1 MDEVKKKALEK
12 QGYKIVGNHS
22 GVKLCHW
29 MRQSLYYN
37 RPCYKQTFYGIESH
51 KCLQM
56 TPSVDWC
63 SENCTFCWRAQGWE
77 GARIP
82 QEDEAEDILEGSMQA
97 QRLLLT
103 GFKGDSRTD
112 MKKWL
117 DAQQP
122 KHMAISLTGEPTLYG
137 KLDDLLSEAKKRG
150 ISTFVVTNGTD
161 PTALEK
167 LKVLPTQLYVTVA
180 APNKK
185 LFNEILNPIYKDGW
199 ERLNQTLELL
209 PSLKTRTVI
218 RHTLVKSFNLG
229 YIEEYY
235 RLDKKA
241 DPDFIENKGYV
252 HVGGSRNRLTIN
264 NMPSH
269 EEIRDFSFRLNGYLN
284 YDFGGERE
292 DSRIVLLSKDIKK
305 NAIDFSAV

>member
-1 MDEVKKKALEK
+1 MEVMRRKALEK

-22 GVKLCHW
+22 AVKLCHW
-29 MRQSLYYN
+29 MRQSLYYD

-51 KCLQM
+51 KCVQM

-63 SENCTFCWRAQGWE
+63 SENCTFCWRAQGWQ
-77 GARIP
+77 GDKIP
-82 QEDEAEDILEGSMQA
+82 DEDDASDIVDGSISA
-97 QRLLLT
+97 QRQLLT

-112 MKKWL
+112 MNKWL

-137 KLDDLLSEAKKRG
+137 KLDDLLTEAKRRK
-150 ISTFVVTNGTD
+150 ISTFVVTNGLN
-161 PTALEK
+161 PEAIRK
-167 LKVLPTQLYVTVA
+167 LNVLPTQLYVTVA
-180 APNKK
+180 APNERIFKEV
-185 LFNEILNPIYKDGW
+185 LSPIYKDGW
-199 ERLNQTLELL
+199 KRLNETLELL
-209 PSLKTRTVI
+209 SSLDIRTVI
-218 RHTLVKSFNLG
+218 RHTLVKDSNLG
-229 YIEEYY
+229 YIEDYY

-252 HVGGSRNRLTIN
+252 HVGGSKNRLTVD

-269 EEIRDFSFRLNGYLN
+269 EEIRDFSLRLNGYLN

-292 DSRIVLLSKDIKK
+292 DSRIVLLSKDVSRNI
-305 NAIDFSAV
+305 IDFSAI

>member
-1 MDEVKKKALEK
+1 MDEMKKKALEK
-12 QGYKIVGNHS
+12 QGYKIVGDHS
-22 GVKLCHW
+22 AVKLCHW
-29 MRQSLYYN
+29 MRQSLYYD

-51 KCLQM
+51 RCVQM
-56 TPSVDWC
+56 TPTVDWC
-63 SENCTFCWRAQGWE
+63 SENCMFCWRAQGWE
-77 GARIP
+77 GVKIP
-82 QEDEAEDILEGSMQA
+82 QENEAVDILEGSIQA
-97 QRLLLT
+97 QKQLLT

-137 KLDDLLSEAKKRG
+137 KLDDLLAEAKKRK
-150 ISTFVVTNGTD
+150 ISTFVVTNGTN
-161 PTALEK
+161 PSALEK
-167 LKVLPTQLYVTVA
+167 LKTMPTQLYVTVA

-185 LFNEILNPIYKDGW
+185 LFDEILNPIYKDAW
-199 ERLNQTLELL
+199 ERLNRTLELL
-209 PSLKTRTVI
+209 PSLTTRTVI
-218 RHTLVKSFNLG
+218 RHTLVKNYNLG

-235 RLDKKA
+235 KLDKKA

-252 HVGGSRNRLTIN
+252 HVGNSRNRLTIN

-269 EEIRDFSFRLNGYLN
+269 EEIKDFSFRLNGYLN

-292 DSRIVLLSKDIKK
+292 DSRIILLSKDRK
-305 NAIDFSAV
+305 NNLIDFSAI

>member
-1 MDEVKKKALEK
+1 MDEIKKKALEK
-12 QGYKIVGNHS
+12 QGYKIVGGHS
-22 GVKLCHW
+22 AVKLCHW

-51 KCLQM
+51 RCIQM

-63 SENCTFCWRAQGWE
+63 SENCMFCWRAQGWE
-77 GARIP
+77 GAKIP
-82 QEDEAEDILEGSMQA
+82 EEDEAADILEGSIQA
-97 QRLLLT
+97 QKQLLT

-137 KLDDLLSEAKKRG
+137 KLSDLLEEAKKRK
-150 ISTFVVTNGTD
+150 ISTFVVTNGTN
-161 PTALEK
+161 PSTLEK
-167 LKVLPTQLYVTVA
+167 LKVMPTQLYVTVA

-185 LFNEILNPIYKDGW
+185 LFDEILNPIYKDAW
-199 ERLNQTLELL
+199 ERLNRTLELL

-218 RHTLVKSFNLG
+218 RHTLVKNFNLG
-229 YIEEYY
+229 YVEEYY
-235 RLDKKA
+235 KLDKKA
-241 DPDFIENKGYV
+241 EPDFVENKGYV

-269 EEIRDFSFRLNGYLN
+269 EEIRDFSSRLNGYLN

-292 DSRIVLLSKDIKK
+292 DSRIVLLSKDRR
-305 NAIDFSAV
+305 NNLIDFSAL

>member
-1 MDEVKKKALEK
+1 MDEVKKKALER

-29 MRQSLYYN
+29 VRQDLYYN
-37 RPCYKQTFYGIESH
+37 RPCYKNTFYGIESH
-51 KCLQM
+51 RCVQM

-63 SENCTFCWRAQGWE
+63 SENCTFCWRSQGWE
-77 GARIP
+77 GAKIP
-82 QEDEAEDILEGSMQA
+82 QEDEAEDILEGSIQA

-103 GFKGDSRTD
+103 GFKGDSRTN

-137 KLDDLLSEAKKRG
+137 KLDDLLREAKERH
-150 ISTFVVTNGTD
+150 ISTFVVTNGTQPD
-161 PTALEK
+161 ALEK

-180 APNKK
+180 APNEKIFK
-185 LFNEILNPIYKDGW
+185 ETLNPIYRDSW
-199 ERLNQTLELL
+199 ERLNRTLEML

-218 RHTLVKSFNLG
+218 RHTLVKNVNLG

-241 DPDFIENKGYV
+241 DPDFIESKGYV

-269 EEIRDFSFRLNGYLN
+269 EDIRDFSSRLNGYMN

-292 DSRIVLLSKDIKK
+292 DSRIVLLSKDRRK
-305 NAIDFSAV
+305 NKIDFAAI

>member
-1 MDEVKKKALEK
+1 MDEIKRRALEK
-12 QGYKIVGNHS
+12 QGYKIVGDHS

-51 KCLQM
+51 KCVQM

-63 SENCTFCWRAQGWE
+63 SENCNFCWRAQGWE
-77 GARIP
+77 GAKIP
-82 QEDEAEDILEGSMQA
+82 VENEAEDILEGSIQA
-97 QRLLLT
+97 QRQLLT

-137 KLDDLLSEAKKRG
+137 KLDDLLAEARARK
-150 ISTFVVTNGTD
+150 ISTFVVTNGTN
-161 PTALEK
+161 PEALES
-167 LKVLPTQLYVTVA
+167 LRVLPTQLYVTVA

-185 LFNEILNPIYKDGW
+185 LFDEMLNPVYKDAW
-199 ERLNQTLELL
+199 ERLNRTLELL
-209 PSLKTRTVI
+209 PNLKTRTVI
-218 RHTLVKSFNLG
+218 RHTLVKDFNLG
-229 YIEEYY
+229 YVEEYY

-241 DPDFIENKGYV
+241 EPDFIENKGYV
-252 HVGGSRNRLTIN
+252 HVGGSRNRLTIS

-269 EEIRDFSFRLNGYLN
+269 EDIRDFSSRLNGYLN

-292 DSRIVLLSKDIKK
+292 DSRIVLLSK
-305 NAIDFSAV
+305 NRRNNLIDFSAL

>member
-51 KCLQM
+51 KCVQM

-82 QEDEAEDILEGSMQA
+82 QEDEAEDILEGSIQA

-252 HVGGSRNRLTIN
+252 HVGGSRSRLTIN
-264 NMPSH
+264 DMPSH

-284 YDFGGERE
+284 YDFGGERQ
-292 DSRIVLLSKDIKK
+292 DSRIVLLSKDVKK
-305 NAIDFSAV
+305 NMIDFSAV